1 MLQEAVE
8 AIQARPGGRFV
19 DGTIGGGGHAEAILA
34 ASHPNGF
41 LYGSDRDSAALEAAR
56 KRLGRFEGRF
66 ELRQCDFSELGGWI
80 EPNSCDGMLLD
91 LGVSSPQL
99 DWAERGF
106 SFQSEGPLDMRLDQR
121 AATSAADLVNELS
134 EAELAKIFWE
144 LGDEPQG
151 RRIAR
156 AIVLER
162 QARRIETTTE
172 LARLVERVV
181 PRGGKRHPATRV
193 FLALRMVV
201 NDEMGSLKSGLAVA
215 WALLR
220 KSGRLAI
227 ITFHSV
233 EDRLVKEFGR
243 TRSRGYVVEGNVDL
257 PEFRRSVAPELR
269 LVNRK
274 PVKPQ
279 AAEIESNARARSAQL
294 RVFEKL

>member
-8 AIQARPGGRFV
+8 ALQPRPGGRYV

-34 ASHPNGF
+34 ASEPSGF
-41 LYGSDRDSAALEAAR
+41 LYGSDRDWAALEAAR
-56 KRLGRFEGRF
+56 KRLAPFEGRF
-66 ELRQCDFSELGGWI
+66 ELRQCDFSELDGWI
-80 EPNSCDGMLLD
+80 EPNSCDGVLLD

-121 AATSAADLVNELS
+121 AATTAADLVHELS
-134 EAELAKIFWE
+134 EAELARVFWE
-144 LGDEPQG
+144 FGDEPQG

-193 FLALRMVV
+193 FLALRMAV
-201 NDEMGSLKSGLAVA
+201 NDEMGSLKRGLAVA

-220 KSGRLAI
+220 KSGRMAI

-243 TRSRGYVVEGNVDL
+243 VRSRGYVIEGNVDL
-257 PEFRRSVAPELR
+257 PEFRRSVTPELR

-279 AAEIESNARARSAQL
+279 AAEIESNPRARSAQL